1 MDNYGATQR
10 PTLAPSQSPK
20 PEDQHDEN
28 PKEHPLTFQI
38 TCPFSIPSTPE
49 SAASRIIT
57 NLGRLSL
64 YYFEFVWLVLFIA
77 LVPKRHVS
85 LVIMVATK
93 EAAIIYTLLMRA
105 VPASL
110 VLVHR
115 VLDRRLVFSLL
126 AFGTGIALIA
136 TDSGLHLL
144 ITLAATI
151 PIILAHA
158 SLWCGWVD
166 ACENNNVN
174 EYSPLV

>member
-1 MDNYGATQR
+1 MDNHGATQR
-10 PTLAPSQSPK
+10 PNLSPSPSPQ
-20 PEDQHDEN
+20 PDEN
-28 PKEHPLTFQI
+28 PKKHHPLTFQI

-57 NLGRLSL
+57 NLGKLSL
-64 YYFEFVWLVLFIA
+64 YYFEFIWLVLFIA
-77 LVPKRHVS
+77 LIPERKVS
-85 LVIMVATK
+85 LIIMVATK

-115 VLDRRLVFSLL
+115 VLDRRLVLSLL
-126 AFGTGIALIA
+126 GFGTVIALIA
-136 TDSGLHLL
+136 THSGLHLL

-158 SLWCGWVD
+158 ALWCGWVD
-166 ACENNNVN
+166 ACENNNDN
-174 EYSPLV
+174 EFTPLV